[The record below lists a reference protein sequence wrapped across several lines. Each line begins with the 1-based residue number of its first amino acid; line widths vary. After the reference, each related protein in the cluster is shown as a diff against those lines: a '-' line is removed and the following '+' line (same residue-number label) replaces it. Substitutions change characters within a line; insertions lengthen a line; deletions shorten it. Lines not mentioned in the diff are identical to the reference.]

1 MLDNHFRNDCIHN
14 EENNLY
20 NMMLMNAVE
29 MHTVHYTNLTFEPL
43 RLNFTEVL
51 DLDKDDLIEQIVQ
64 L

>member
-1 MLDNHFRNDCIHN
+1 
-14 EENNLY
+14 
-20 NMMLMNAVE
+20 MLMNAVE